1 MSSLVLDSD
10 WNPVASVV
18 IQQYKDSINITY
30 PTEPVTKDK
39 AICGPKSWKENK
51 ENMEIDEELT
61 DIYEGFDGDIPEAF
75 GRISPITLSTNSQS
89 PCDTPVDFGPFPIN
103 NNTTPFNLSLNY
115 NEYIERNTIRI
126 PNIGPGKPTRLS
138 FGHTDNMELC
148 FNPSGPENIKY
159 ASYLIALSNYEQI
172 LDEKKDLEPLLKT
185 KKIVE
190 DYIKKYPDTDYSLDL
205 KFKLG
210 LIQNQLAA
218 KEIYIAKYY
227 IKTQKWIPAINRL
240 KIVVSDYEETIFVEE
255 ALHRLVE
262 IYYNLGLVGEAKKT
276 AKILGYNYNSSKW
289 YENSYALLKKDYQLE
304 QKKLEKKLKKN
315 EGGLVKKTID
325 KILNK

>member
-1 MSSLVLDSD
+1 MYQKLFLVLFIILFLTECSKKKEISVKPPDQKESYKIYKEGLDAMEQGEFFFAAQKFSEAEKILPIVEHSAKALLMSSFC
-10 WNPVASVV
+10 
-18 IQQYKDSINITY
+18 YYTINFHDEAISSLENFLRKY
-30 PTEPVTKDK
+30 PAD
-39 AICGPKSWKENK
+39 
-51 ENMEIDEELT
+51 
-61 DIYEGFDGDIPEAF
+61 
-75 GRISPITLSTNSQS
+75 
-89 PCDTPVDFGPFPIN
+89 
-103 NNTTPFNLSLNY
+103 
-115 NEYIERNTIRI
+115 
-126 PNIGPGKPTRLS
+126 
-138 FGHTDNMELC
+138 
-148 FNPSGPENIKY
+148 ENIQY

-185 KKIVE
+185 KKLIE
-190 DYIKKYPDTDYSLDL
+190 DYIKRYPENDYTLDL

-218 KEIYIAKYY
+218 KEIYIAKFY

-240 KIVVSDYEETIFVEE
+240 KVVINKYEETIFIEE

-262 IYYNLGLVGEAKKT
+262 IYYNLGLIGEAEKT

-289 YENSYALLKKDYQLE
+289 YENSYALLNKDYQLE